1 MSDHLDRACEYAADM
16 LERQIAAHINRPVG
30 VSAFYC
36 EECEQPIPEQRR
48 KVIAGVTRC
57 APCQEMFELKKK
69 HYRSV

>member
-1 MSDHLDRACEYAADM
+1 MFDVIDRASQHADEM
-16 LERQIAAHINRPVG
+16 LEFQISAHVNRPVG

-48 KVIAGVTRC
+48 KIIVGVTRC
-57 APCQEMFELKKK
+57 APCQEVFELKQK